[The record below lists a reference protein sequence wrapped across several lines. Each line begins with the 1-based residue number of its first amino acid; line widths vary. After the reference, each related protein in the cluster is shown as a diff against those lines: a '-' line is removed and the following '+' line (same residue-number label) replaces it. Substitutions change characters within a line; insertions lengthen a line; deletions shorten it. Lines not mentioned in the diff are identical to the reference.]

1 MADRTDDRTV
11 AHYTI
16 ERELAARLR
25 PPPLMSGR
33 VSTGKC
39 MTSYFGGCRTT
50 RNCRSTRRSATMK

>member
-16 ERELAARLR
+16 ERELAGGFV

-33 VSTGKC
+33 VSTGKR
-39 MTSYFGGCRTT
+39 MTGYSGGCRTT